1 MIKAYASYF
10 SSYLLAN
17 LKEKESIEKIILF
30 GSAARDEA
38 TKESDVDIFIEVK
51 KETQKIK
58 NEIEKILENFY
69 KSRESLLF
77 KSKGIDNKIN
87 LIIGKLDKWRDLGKS
102 IESTGIVLYGKYVPS
117 DITGKKHIVIF
128 WDKIEK
134 NRGAF
139 LNKIYGVKIKG
150 KHYLGLMEKLGG
162 KKSGKS
168 SIIVPVEN
176 KDEILKLIKIYKVNA
191 KIIEVYAWENIKS

>member
-10 SSYLLAN
+10 SSYLLDN

-30 GSAARDEA
+30 GSVARNEAA
-38 TKESDVDIFIEVK
+38 KESDVDIFIEVK
-51 KETQKIK
+51 KESKKIK
-58 NEIEKILENFY
+58 NKIEKILENFY

-87 LIIGKLDKWRDLGKS
+87 LIIGKLDKWRDLEKS
-102 IESTGIVLYGKYVPS
+102 IESTGIVLYGKYVS
-117 DITGKKHIVIF
+117 SNISGKKHLVIF

-150 KHYLGLMEKLGG
+150 KRYPGLIEKLGG
-162 KKSGKS
+162 KKLGKS
-168 SIIVPVEN
+168 SIMVPIEN
-176 KDEILKLIKIYKVNA
+176 KDEVLKSIKIYRVHA
-191 KIIEVYAWENIKS
+191 KIIEVYA

>member
-10 SSYLLAN
+10 SSYMLAN
-17 LKEKESIEKIILF
+17 LKEKESIQKIILF
-30 GSAARDEA
+30 GSAARNEA

-51 KETQKIK
+51 KESQKIK
-58 NEIEKILENFY
+58 NKVEKILENFY

-87 LIIGKLDKWRDLGKS
+87 LIIGKLDKWRDLEKS

-117 DITGKKHIVIF
+117 DISGKKHMVIF
-128 WDKIEK
+128 WDKIGK

-162 KKSGKS
+162 KKLGKS
-168 SIIVPVEN
+168 SMMIPVEN

-191 KIIEVYAWENIKS
+191 KIIEVYA